1 MPMPA
6 QVCLSRHA
14 CYMHI
19 PYYAS
24 ACIVCAHSGG
34 SAGMPDCPTCLSQGG
49 HAVAWCSTLPA
60 LRMSL
65 THSAVCTCSSR
76 CSCRWASCGHTTR
89 CGRQTSCCG
98 LCARCAGAPVQMQ
111 SCLCASQVGHDLP
124 VNGIRAAYAF
134 SQIFALLASLYAW
147 SRAEATASTTETIT
161 AKLKQATGP

>member
-19 PYYAS
+19 PYNAS
-24 ACIVCAHSGG
+24 ACIVCAHLGG
-34 SAGMPDCPTCLSQGG
+34 SAGMPDRPTYLIQGV
-49 HAVAWCSTLPA
+49 HAAAWCSALPA
-60 LRMSL
+60 LQMSL
-65 THSAVCTCSSR
+65 THLSVCTCSSR
-76 CSCRWASCGHTTR
+76 CSCRWASCGRTTR
-89 CGRQTSCCG
+89 RVWQTSCGVVC
-98 LCARCAGAPVQMQ
+98 LLRRPSRSHAELPVRM
-111 SCLCASQVGHDLP
+111 QVGQDLP